1 MTRELLISDSGARK
15 VDFEMEIIIPIL
27 LFIVGIVF
35 VVKGGDIFVD
45 SASWIAEVSGIPKLI
60 VGATIVSFATTLP
73 ELLVSIFA
81 AIEGSVDISIG
92 NAFGSVTANIGLI
105 MAIAILCMPSPINR
119 NDYMLKTVLMLGSAA
134 MVVIFGAQGSFSM
147 IACIVLLIIFAISM
161 TDNVRNAVISMRESN
176 DNESTELLRASVTA
190 RTVTTNIVKFILGA
204 VMIVIGAQ
212 LLVDNGTIIAEFF
225 KVPERVIGIT
235 IIAVGTSLPELV
247 TTLTAIRKHESSLS
261 AGNIIGANI
270 IDITLIMPLASLIS
284 GKALPVSS
292 TVAMLDLPACLIVG
306 SIAMIPTL
314 ITKRFSRWQGVV
326 LLVVYAAYIT
336 ISCII

>member
-1 MTRELLISDSGARK
+1 MTRELLISDSGEERLI
-15 VDFEMEIIIPIL
+15 FMEIIIPIL

-119 NDYMLKTVLMLGSAA
+119 SDYMLKTVLMLGSAA

-212 LLVDNGTIIAEFF
+212 LLVDNGTTIAEFF